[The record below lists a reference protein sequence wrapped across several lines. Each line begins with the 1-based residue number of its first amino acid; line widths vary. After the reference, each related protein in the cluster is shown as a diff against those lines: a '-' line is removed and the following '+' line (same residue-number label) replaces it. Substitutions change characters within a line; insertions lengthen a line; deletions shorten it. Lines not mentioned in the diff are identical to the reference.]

1 MSENNVD
8 MEMSPP
14 AEIRKRLNQTQRGFA
29 ALLGVSVRTVQE
41 WEQGRCQPTGPA
53 KALLR
58 IADQHPEVLLNQ
70 R

>member
-1 MSENNVD
+1 MTENK
-8 MEMSPP
+8 EGIELSPP
-14 AEIRKRLNQTQRGFA
+14 AEIRKRLNQTQQGFA

-58 IADQHPEVLLNQ
+58 IADQQPEVLL
-70 R
+70 RLR